1 MSMRKFAAAAVVAAL
16 AVPTVSFAADG
27 GHGMPVSK
35 EELSRYFA
43 IQPDG
48 KGLPPGSGTAKVG
61 ASLYAQKC
69 AMCHGD
75 KLQGVQAAGGPT
87 LIGGRGSLTSDKPLK
102 TVESYWPYTSTLF
115 DYIWRA
121 MPFTEPGSLTPDE
134 VYSISAYILE
144 QAKIIDGKTVLD
156 AKSMPKIEMP
166 NAKGFYDGRGPDL
179 SAYAVPQPK

>member
-1 MSMRKFAAAAVVAAL
+1 MSTRKLIVAAAL
-16 AVPTVSFAADG
+16 AAVSLSAPAHAAEG
-27 GHGMPVSK
+27 GFGTPVSK

-48 KGLPPGSGTAKVG
+48 EGLPPGSGTAKAG
-61 ASLYAQKC
+61 AGLFAQKC

-87 LIGGRGSLTSDKPLK
+87 LIGGRGSLTADKPLK
-102 TVESYWPYTSTLF
+102 TVESYWPYASTLF

-121 MPFTEPGSLTPDE
+121 MPFTESGSLTPDE

-144 QAKIIDGKTVLD
+144 QSKIIDDKTVLD
-156 AKSMPKIEMP
+156 AKSLPKMVMP
-166 NAKGFYDGRGPDL
+166 NANGFYDGQGPDL
-179 SAYAVPQPK
+179 SAYAVPQAK

>member
-1 MSMRKFAAAAVVAAL
+1 MSMRKIAAAAALVAFAIP
-16 AVPTVSFAADG
+16 AGAHAADG
-27 GHGMPVSK
+27 GHGTPVSK

-48 KGLPPGSGTAKVG
+48 EGLPPGSGTAKVG
-61 ASLYAQKC
+61 AGLYAQKC

-87 LIGGRGSLTSDKPLK
+87 LIGGRGSLTADKPLK

-144 QAKIIDGKTVLD
+144 QSKIIDDKTVLD
-156 AKSMPKIEMP
+156 AKSMPKIVMP
-166 NAKGFYDGRGPDL
+166 NANGFYDGRDPDL
-179 SAYAVPQPK
+179 SAYAVPQTK

>member
-1 MSMRKFAAAAVVAAL
+1 MSMRKIGAAAAVAAL
-16 AVPTVSFAADG
+16 AVPAVSLAADG
-27 GHGMPVSK
+27 GHGTPVSK

-48 KGLPPGSGTAKVG
+48 EGLPPGSGTAKVG
-61 ASLYAQKC
+61 AGLFAQKC

-144 QAKIIDGKTVLD
+144 QAKIIDDKTVLD

-179 SAYAVPQPK
+179 SAYAVPQPQ